1 MDPVYNHVISLLL
14 SWVFISAAWH
24 KLRQPDRFKV
34 VLDNY
39 QLLPFPAHTF
49 YAWIV
54 GLMEAAIGIGLLL
67 GNVRTT
73 AVVAGM
79 VVLTVYALAIGFNLL
94 RGRSDID
101 CGCSGPGSQQPI
113 SWHLVVR
120 NIFMVTLAGATL
132 VAMPLR
138 ALVWIDWLTT
148 ICASL
153 LAIVIYQGCGILLE
167 NQLKLNEMRRGT

>member
-1 MDPVYNHVISLLL
+1 MLVVIQQLQLMIMVMQELPVHLIAKLL
-14 SWVFISAAWH
+14 WV
-24 KLRQPDRFKV
+24 V
-34 VLDNY
+34 VAEIIM
-39 QLLPFPAHTF
+39 QV
-49 YAWIV
+49 V

-120 NIFMVTLAGATL
+120 NIFLVTLAGATL